1 MLNQILPKHVTP
13 NHLLFDRQLLYSSNA
28 TSTVVRNVTV
38 SSSTTDK
45 INHSVPNYF
54 WDRWRYEYVVNLRK
68 TQRTSELNANSPK
81 INANDIVLVSDE
93 KVPIHFWRI
102 AIVPGVLPNRDSER
116 RGVVVRIAKT
126 NTILKRPVN
135 NLFTVENTC
144 HDTNQTDKVREQKF
158 RREAAVVVKQRRKY
172 EF

>member
-1 MLNQILPKHVTP
+1 MLTQILSKHVTP
-13 NHLLFDRQLLYSSNA
+13 NHLLFARQLLYSSNA

-38 SSSTTDK
+38 FSSTTDK

-54 WDRWRYEYVVNLRK
+54 WDRWRYEYVVNLHK

-81 INANDIVLVSDE
+81 INVNDIVLVSDE

-116 RGVVVRIAKT
+116 RGAVVRIAKT

-135 NLFTVENTC
+135 KPFTAENTF
-144 HDTNQTDKVREQKF
+144 HDTNQTDKAREQKF
-158 RREAAVVVKQRRKY
+158 RPEAHLVGEQNRK
-172 EF
+172 